1 MKLFAII
8 MEIFSIFITING
20 TLLKKEKKYLIF
32 EDKANMLNNII
43 IHIVDQLFNIYLWI
57 FMLNMD
63 SQFLINIE

>member
-1 MKLFAII
+1 

-20 TLLKKEKKYLIF
+20 ILLKKEKKYLIF

>member
-20 TLLKKEKKYLIF
+20 ILLKKEKKYLIF

>member
-57 FMLNMD
+57 FMSNMD

>member
-1 MKLFAII
+1 
-8 MEIFSIFITING
+8 MEVFNIFITING
-20 TLLKKEKKYLIF
+20 ILLKKEKKYLIF

>member
-1 MKLFAII
+1 
-8 MEIFSIFITING
+8 MEIFSIFIKING
-20 TLLKKEKKYLIF
+20 ILLKKEKKYLIF